1 VLERTPVVKRLSRHG
16 KIEPHCER
24 NRGVLA
30 AISIVV
36 FVVSFLPVLSAR
48 AEIGQGI
55 PATLEFLAGLEDRST
70 GTPGEAAAA
79 KWVEK
84 RFTELGLENIGRHRF
99 SLPVLHEEKTTL
111 TIPSEGHT
119 VDIQPFRYNAIT
131 PQTIPDP
138 GIAGP
143 LVYVEQGKI
152 GDFNGKPIRD
162 SIILM
167 DMDSGKNWLQAAS
180 LGAKALILVDRRT
193 TPNMVF
199 RDKEELSP
207 IDFPI
212 FYMAENRAR
221 EVFGDYENAPG
232 GIVESL
238 VQLVSDQQ
246 WKLVTSQN
254 VYAVVPGVDPKLS
267 EQILIVEAFYD
278 GSAYV
283 AGAAP
288 AAEEGLSLA
297 ALLELAAYLKDNP
310 PKRSVLLVAT
320 GGHAQALAGMREMI
334 WSLRTRSREM
344 RQWKKELEEANDRA
358 EAFIEVLENI
368 DLDKPVPLDKDKLF
382 RRALE
387 DRIKTEVDQAAQ
399 ELMRLRLAQKENE
412 FQDEIKTTADRRLLL
427 RRLNWRNNLADLSD
441 EEIKALKQVTPMA
454 LADHQ
459 TLADDTRRQLKLLR
473 SAMKLRALARA
484 EAVAVVSL
492 HLSSHGTGVGAFN
505 EGWLY
510 KLKPEINRTA
520 SYARLSEVLSES
532 AAAVQ
537 NELGLGN
544 LYVETLRPNRLKAW
558 QSYFLDTPPMGGEIS
573 ALAGFFGF
581 SLVTVND
588 ARQYWGTP
596 HDLPETVDLE
606 NAKKQTA
613 LICGLIRRLAAEP
626 ELTDDQPPR
635 NGFSNVLGRANFIRH
650 GELFPDQP
658 APGTMLLAFQGPA
671 AYRVMV
677 DTMGLF
683 HLRGMADR
691 KHVYDKVILEG
702 YRFDP
707 KTGKVVW
714 AIDKP
719 QTGKDAYRVKMQRRS
734 METDLIIFGARQM
747 TVFNL
752 LEPRSFRYMTKINLL
767 DARLEAEPLRY
778 WYSRIDT
785 RSSII
790 DSIYLEPGT
799 RMKMT
804 LSDSVLN
811 KKLILLNADKENPTG
826 TGYMVDEWPAI
837 YNTSLRVASDMWS
850 LLGPRVSNLEKHGIY
865 NEKIRNL
872 QNQGLASLDRARAA
886 LKNLKYD
893 RMREESARS
902 WALATRVY
910 NHVEET
916 QRDVLFGVLFYI
928 ALFVPFA
935 FCMERLLFSF
945 TDIHKRIVAF
955 LVILLALIAIIY
967 RVHPAFQLAYSPT
980 VVILAFFIM
989 GLSLIVTLIIF
1000 FRFEEEMVL
1009 LQKRASHMAQSEISR
1024 WQAFVAS
1031 FLLGVSNLK
1040 RRRIRTILTCA
1051 TLVILTFTIMSFTSV
1066 KSLRH
1071 HARVMFKDT
1080 TPYSGFMM
1088 KKPNWFSVP
1097 SEALGA
1103 LINTFEEKG
1112 VVAPRVWYD
1121 SGDFFRAAR
1130 VPISRGDKMFD
1141 AEGLIGLSS
1150 SETEVTGFQD
1160 VLISGRWFEPD
1171 ERRAVLIPLRMAE
1184 HLGVDPR
1191 DPKGTVELWG
1201 MEFEVI
1207 GVFSGQKMDERVD
1220 LDGEPITPVVFP
1232 GESALFYT
1240 ETELEAMQSGED
1252 IVAFQSRYQHVPGDL
1267 TVIIP
1272 YQTLLP
1278 LGGQLKG
1285 IAVRALPGQSIPE
1298 IANDLVDRFML
1309 TIFAGEPDGTFM
1321 YHASDTLSY
1330 SGVPNILVPI
1340 LISIF
1345 IVLNTMIGSVYER
1358 KREIGIYTSVGLA
1371 PSHVSFLFIAE
1382 AMAFAVL
1389 SVVLGYILAQ
1399 GTASVFGKTALWS
1412 GITVNYSSLAGV
1424 AAMVLIFLVV
1434 LVSVIYPSR
1443 VASQIAIPDVSRS
1456 WTLPKAEGARLTVVL
1471 PVLMK
1476 YGELKGVGGY
1486 IYRYF
1491 QGHQDVSHGMFST
1504 GDFRVI
1510 YECPTYEY
1518 GGEAKEFCRD
1528 CDCIKDRCLQLR
1540 STVWLAPFDFGIM
1553 QSVDIVFCPSEDDP
1567 NFVEIRMDLVREAG
1581 EANAW
1586 HRVNKAFVN
1595 QFRKQLLMWRSL
1607 TKEAHEHFAE
1617 ALDEAIRGDDEVEAW

>member
-1 VLERTPVVKRLSRHG
+1 MTSLLWYRSASPLYRRHCRPCPIFLIVALFLLSL
-16 KIEPHCER
+16 P
-24 NRGVLA
+24 A
-30 AISIVV
+30 
-36 FVVSFLPVLSAR
+36 VSLG
-48 AEIGQGI
+48 AEIGAGI
-55 PATLEFLAGLEDRST
+55 PATLEFLAGLQDRGT
-70 GTPGEAAAA
+70 GTPGESAAA

-84 RFTELGLENIGRHRF
+84 QFTEMGLENIGRHQF
-99 SLPVLHEEKTTL
+99 SLPVLQHSKTTL
-111 TIPSEGHT
+111 TIPADGRT
-119 VDIQPFRYNAIT
+119 VDIQPLRYNVIT
-131 PQTIPDP
+131 PQTVSEP
-138 GIAGP
+138 GLTGPIFYAGKGSIR
-143 LVYVEQGKI
+143 EF
-152 GDFNGKPIRD
+152 DGKPVIG

-167 DMDSGKNWLQAAS
+167 DMDSRKNWLNAATM
-180 LGAKALILVDRRT
+180 GARALILVDHGP
-193 TPNMVF
+193 TPNMAF
-199 RDKEELSP
+199 RDKEEISP
-207 IDFPI
+207 INFPI
-212 FYMAENRAR
+212 FYISEDHAR
-221 EVFGDYENAPG
+221 EIFGDYQNAPRG
-232 GIVESL
+232 AVLPE
-238 VQLVSDQQ
+238 VRLVSEQK

-254 VYAVVPGVDPKLS
+254 VYAVVPGVDPDLS
-267 EQILIVEAFYD
+267 EQLLVVEAFYD
-278 GSAYV
+278 GSSYV
-283 AGAAP
+283 PGKAP
-288 AAEEGLSLA
+288 AADEGLSLA
-297 ALLELAAYLKDNP
+297 ALMELAVYLKANP

-320 GGHAQALAGMREMI
+320 GGHAQALAGMREMV
-334 WSLRTRSREM
+334 WALRSRNREM
-344 RQWKKELEEANDRA
+344 RDWKKDLEEANERVHGY
-358 EAFIEVLENI
+358 IEVLEKADFDRPI
-368 DLDKPVPLDKDKLF
+368 PSEKEGVIKK
-382 RRALE
+382 ALE

-399 ELMRLRLAQKENE
+399 ELMRLRLAQNDNE
-412 FQDEIKTTADRRLLL
+412 YQDEIKTVADRRLLL
-427 RRLNWRNNLADLSD
+427 RRLNWRSNLKDLSP
-441 EEIKALKQVTPMA
+441 EEIKVLKQVAPLA
-454 LADHQ
+454 LEDHQ
-459 TLADDTRRQLKLLR
+459 TVADDTRRQLKLLR
-473 SAMKLRALARA
+473 SAMKLRTLARA
-484 EAVAVVSL
+484 EAVAVISL
-492 HLSSHGTGVGAFN
+492 HLSSHGNGVGAFN

-510 KLKPEINRTA
+510 NLKPEINRTA
-520 SYARLSEVLSES
+520 SYGRLTEVLSEG
-532 AAAVQ
+532 AAVVQ
-537 NELGLGN
+537 KEMGLGN
-544 LYVETLRPNRLKAW
+544 IYVDTLRPNRLKAW
-558 QSYFLDTPPMGGEIS
+558 QSYFLDTPPLGGEV
-573 ALAGFFGF
+573 AAMAGFFGL

-596 HDLPETVDLE
+596 YDTPQTVDVD
-606 NAKKQTA
+606 NAKQQTA
-613 LICGLIRRLAAEP
+613 LVCGLIRRLAAEP
-626 ELTDDQPPR
+626 KLTDDQPPR
-635 NGFSNVLGRANFIRH
+635 NGFSTVLGRANFIRH

-658 APGTMLLAFQGPA
+658 APGSMILAFQGPA
-671 AYRVMV
+671 VYRVMV
-677 DTMGLF
+677 DSMGLF

-691 KHVYDKVILEG
+691 KHVFDKVILEG

-707 KTGKVVW
+707 KTGEVVW

-719 QTGKDAYRVKMQRRS
+719 KTGKDAYRVKMQRRN
-734 METDLIIFGARQM
+734 METDLIIFSCRQM
-747 TVFNL
+747 TVFSL
-752 LEPRSFRYMTKINLL
+752 LEPRSFRYMTKIDLL
-767 DARLEAEPLRY
+767 DARMEAAPLRY

-785 RSSII
+785 RASTI

-799 RMKMT
+799 HMKMT

-811 KKLILLNADKENPTG
+811 KKLILLNADKEHPTG
-826 TGYMVDEWPAI
+826 TGYQVDKWPAI
-837 YNTSLRVASDMWS
+837 HNTVLQVASDMWI
-850 LLGPRVSNLEKHGIY
+850 LLGPRVANLEKHGIY
-865 NEKIRNL
+865 NEKIRDL
-872 QNQGLASLDRARAA
+872 QNEGMAALNQARAA
-886 LKNLKYD
+886 LDSMQYD
-893 RMREESARS
+893 RMREEAFRS

-945 TDIHKRIVAF
+945 TDIHRRIVAF
-955 LVILLALIAIIY
+955 LVILLLLIAVIY

-989 GLSLIVTLIIF
+989 GLSFIVTLIIF

-1040 RRRIRTILTCA
+1040 RRRLRTVLTCV
-1051 TLVILTFTIMSFTSV
+1051 TLIILTFTIMSFTSV

-1071 HARVMFKDT
+1071 HSRVMFTDK

-1088 KKPNWFSVP
+1088 KNPNWFSLP
-1097 SEALGA
+1097 SEALGILVNA
-1103 LINTFEEKG
+1103 FEHIG
-1112 VVAPRVWYD
+1112 IVAPRVWYD

-1130 VPISRGDKMFD
+1130 VPLSRGDKAFD

-1150 SETEVTGFQD
+1150 LEPEVTGFQD
-1160 VLISGRWFEPD
+1160 VLVSGRWFKPED
-1171 ERRAVLIPLRMAE
+1171 RRAIIIPLRMAE
-1184 HLGVDPR
+1184 HLGVDPQN
-1191 DPKGTVELWG
+1191 PKGTVNLWG
-1201 MEFEVI
+1201 MAFDVI
-1207 GVFSGQKMDERVD
+1207 GIFSGQKLDERVD

-1252 IVAFQSRYQHVPGDL
+1252 IVAFQSRYQHIPGDL

-1285 IAVRALPGQSIPE
+1285 VAVRNLPGLSIPE

-1309 TIFAGEPDGTFM
+1309 NIFAGESDGTYL

-1330 SGVPNILVPI
+1330 SGVPNIVVPI
-1340 LISIF
+1340 LISVF

-1399 GTASVFGKTALWS
+1399 GAASMFGKTALWS

-1424 AAMVLIFLVV
+1424 AAMFLIFLVV

-1443 VASQIAIPDVSRS
+1443 VASKIAIPDVTRS

-1476 YGELKGVGGY
+1476 YDELKGIGGY

-1491 QGHQDVSHGMFST
+1491 QGHQDVSHGLFST

-1518 GGEAKEFCRD
+1518 GGEAKEHCHE
-1528 CDCIKDRCLQLR
+1528 CNCIKDRCLHLH
-1540 STVWLAPFDFGIM
+1540 SKVWLAPFDFGIM

-1567 NFVEIRMDLVREAG
+1567 NFVEIRMELTRESG

-1607 TKEAHEHFAE
+1607 TQEAHEHFAE
-1617 ALDEAIRGDDEVEAW
+1617 ALDEATRGDEVEAW